1 MINKTWVYLF
11 TAELQPIAKQV
22 DTLTKNR
29 PFFLNITASRPGKLT
44 HLLRTMALTPFLP
57 SIQSCCFK
65 ILTTGIIALISSDYF
80 ESSLNNVWID
90 RPSMQSSDVTTPW
103 PLLGFMQKVTHN
115 LQVANREISFG
126 NVCMIQNCF
135 IFFDRNS
142 CLTFKL
148 STACSTTLNQLYWI
162 L

>member
-1 MINKTWVYLF
+1 MFCTKVREQEQHGGFHELTWNLQASIMTQLKNTGSIQLKQWLNHIQFMINKTWVYLF
-11 TAELQPIAKQV
+11 TSELQPIAKQV

-80 ESSLNNVWID
+80 ES
-90 RPSMQSSDVTTPW
+90 
-103 PLLGFMQKVTHN
+103 LLLPQ
-115 LQVANREISFG
+115 
-126 NVCMIQNCF
+126 
-135 IFFDRNS
+135 
-142 CLTFKL
+142 
-148 STACSTTLNQLYWI
+148 
-162 L
+162 